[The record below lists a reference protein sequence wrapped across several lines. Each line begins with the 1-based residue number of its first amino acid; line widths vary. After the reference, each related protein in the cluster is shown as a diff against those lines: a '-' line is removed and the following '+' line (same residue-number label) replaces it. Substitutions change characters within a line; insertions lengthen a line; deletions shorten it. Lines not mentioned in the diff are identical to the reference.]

1 MLFNY
6 QIFRKEKTGITFLHI
21 LFMKKG
27 FVFRNGLTIAFLT
40 MFLFSI
46 VGQALTGYNEHN
58 DELKKDK
65 YPPISFSHYL
75 ASGHFIEA
83 TFENWESEFLQMA
96 LFVLLTRGLRQKGS
110 SESKKLEGMEEV
122 DRQPDPKKKDAPWP
136 VHKGGF
142 ILTLYKNSLSLI
154 LILLYVVS
162 FVFHVY
168 GSWIDNNEEQVRMGL
183 PQETVIK
190 FLEGPRIWFESFQ
203 NWQSE
208 FLSIAAIIV
217 LSIYFRQQGSSQ
229 SKPVD
234 APHSQTGE

>member
-1 MLFNY
+1 
-6 QIFRKEKTGITFLHI
+6 
-21 LFMKKG
+21 MKKG
-27 FVFRNGLTIAFLT
+27 FFYNNGLTLAFLA
-40 MFLFSI
+40 MFLVSI
-46 VGQALTGYNEHN
+46 AGQSVTGWKEHN
-58 DELKKDK
+58 LDLQKDK

-75 ASGHFIEA
+75 TSGHFIEA

-110 SESKKLEGMEEV
+110 SESKKLEGKEEV
-122 DRQPDPKKKDAPWP
+122 DREPNPKKKDAPWP

-142 ILTLYKNSLSLI
+142 ILTIYKNSLSLI
-154 LILLYVVS
+154 LILLYLLS
-162 FVFHVY
+162 FALHVY

-183 PQETVIK
+183 PVETILK
-190 FLEGPRIWFESFQ
+190 FLQGSRIWFESFQ

-234 APHSQTGE
+234 ASNAETGE